1 MGVKSPQPFDT
12 LFDSL
17 RWAPFSLA
25 LHSCSS
31 KVITKWSKIY
41 TKQTPDFKNHMRNL
55 DNFRQAVES
64 AKSWNSMGY
73 ICLKTTFL
81 HLKHYLQIYK
91 ITLDW
96 FVVWKMTWGIWQIF
110 SRALK
115 IGILMGSFNPN
126 FKKYE
131 LKIQRSYLSSQW
143 RIIQNLKTN
152 WIVISKVTCGKW
164 RILTWALLKVS
175 KLSILMGSFWAKY
188 TLLELKKY
196 RGLSFMKVKRDTKF
210 GEESTSKLA

>member
-81 HLKHYLQIYK
+81 HLKHYLQIYL
-91 ITLDW
+91 TLLSTDLW
-96 FVVWKMTWGIWQIF
+96 F
-110 SRALK
+110 
-115 IGILMGSFNPN
+115 
-126 FKKYE
+126 
-131 LKIQRSYLSSQW
+131 
-143 RIIQNLKTN
+143 
-152 WIVISKVTCGKW
+152 GKW
-164 RILTWALLKVS
+164 HEEYGKFFPEHSRLGFWWDPLIQTSKSMSLKSRGVICHHNEELS
-175 KLSILMGSFWAKY
+175 KIWRR
-188 TLLELKKY
+188 TE
-196 RGLSFMKVKRDTKF
+196 LSFQRWHV
-210 GEESTSKLA
+210 ESDEFWPEHFWKSQNFPF